1 MHSDLTGIDLSTKKI
16 YAYGYLNGTNISL
29 TDCCLTDCKAQI
41 TLDIEDF
48 RDEKHLKK
56 ELKEAIKENFV
67 GCYVNGKIILSQ
79 EEKEENAKNAKTRR
93 QEYEEMKNETFSSI
107 LGNIEKQVRSMK
119 RKL

>member
-1 MHSDLTGIDLSTKKI
+1 M
-16 YAYGYLNGTNISL
+16 